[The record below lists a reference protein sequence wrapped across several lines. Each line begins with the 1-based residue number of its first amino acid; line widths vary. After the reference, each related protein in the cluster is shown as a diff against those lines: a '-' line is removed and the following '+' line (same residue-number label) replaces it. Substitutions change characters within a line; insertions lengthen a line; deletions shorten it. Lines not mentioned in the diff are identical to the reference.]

1 MARRIGDVLA
11 VLLLVAAAACAP
23 RGDLALDPEAAAVG
37 TVEEIIVASS
47 RVQYETLP
55 WFGEARA
62 FRTGFATFRV
72 SVPPDRKP
80 GTVSFPQGDRID
92 PRKTFLVVSARPLSG
107 QQDFIR
113 AVNRALAADPASGGT
128 VSLFVHGYNT
138 NFAEGL
144 IRQAQI
150 QHDLHKKGASV
161 QFAWPSAAKTGAYLY
176 DEDSVLFS
184 RDAMQQTLS
193 ALART
198 NARKINVFGHSM
210 GTLLV
215 MDTLRGMAR
224 EGYDGV
230 FAKLN
235 AVVLIEADLDVD
247 LFRTQ
252 APPVL
257 DRGVPIFALVSDNDR
272 ALKVSADLR
281 GTGDRLGS
289 VRSTAELGGLDV
301 KVIDLT
307 SVRSTDWLGHL
318 KEAESPAL
326 IAFLDSLAEGG
337 LETFGGAVRGPL
349 SEGGI
354 SLIQQGAQIV
364 VAPLA
369 LR

>member
-1 MARRIGDVLA
+1 VAGLLLVLA
-11 VLLLVAAAACAP
+11 VACAP
-23 RGDLALDPEAAAVG
+23 RGDLALDPAAAPVG
-37 TVEEIIVASS
+37 TVEDVIVASS
-47 RVQYETLP
+47 RVQYDALP

-62 FRTGFATFRV
+62 FRTGFASFQV

-80 GTVSFPQGDRID
+80 GSVSFPRGDSVD
-92 PRKTFLVVSARPLSG
+92 PSTDFLVVAADPLADA
-107 QQDFIR
+107 QDFIR
-113 AVNRALAADPASGGT
+113 AVNRAIAADPAAGGS

-150 QHDLHKKGASV
+150 QHDLHKTGAAV
-161 QFAWPSAAKTGAYLY
+161 QFAWPSKARTGAYLY

-184 RDAMQQTLS
+184 RDAMQQTLA
-193 ALART
+193 ALAAT
-198 NARKINVFGHSM
+198 NARRINLFGHSM

-224 EGYDGV
+224 EGHDAV
-230 FAKLN
+230 FVKLN
-235 AVVLIEADLDVD
+235 AVVLIEADLDVE

-257 DRGVPIFALVSDNDR
+257 ARGVPIFALVSDKDR
-272 ALKVSADLR
+272 ALKVSAALR

-289 VRSTAELGGLDV
+289 VQSAAELGGLDV
-301 KVIDLT
+301 TVIDLT
-307 SVRSTDWLGHL
+307 EVRSTDWLGHL

-326 IAFLDSLAEGG
+326 IAFLDGLAQRGVDTFGGALAGPMAEGG
-337 LETFGGAVRGPL
+337 L
-349 SEGGI
+349 
-354 SLIQQGAQIV
+354 SLIQQGTQIV

>member
-1 MARRIGDVLA
+1 MAWTRAAVLA
-11 VLLLVAAAACAP
+11 ASLLMMAVGCAP

-37 TVEEIIVASS
+37 TVEEVIVASS

-72 SVPPDRKP
+72 SVPADRKP
-80 GTVSFPQGDRID
+80 GTVSFPRLDRID
-92 PRKTFLVVSARPLSG
+92 PRKDFHVVSAQPLAG
-107 QQDFIR
+107 AAEFTR
-113 AVNRALAADPASGGT
+113 AVNRAIAADPTADQS

-144 IRQAQI
+144 IRQTQI
-150 QHDLHKKGASV
+150 QHDLHKRGASV

-184 RDAMQQTLS
+184 RDALQQTLT

-198 NARKINVFGHSM
+198 NAREINLFGHSM

-224 EGYDGV
+224 EGHDGV

-235 AVVLIEADLDVD
+235 AVVLIEADLDVE

-257 DRGVPIFALVSDNDR
+257 ARGVPIFALVSDKDR
-272 ALKVSADLR
+272 ALKVSAALR

-289 VRSTAELGGLDV
+289 VQSAAELGGLDV
-301 KVIDLT
+301 TVIDLT
-307 SVRSTDWLGHL
+307 EVRSTDWLGHL

-326 IAFLDSLAEGG
+326 IAFLDGLAQRGVDTFGGVLRGPMAEGG
-337 LETFGGAVRGPL
+337 L
-349 SEGGI
+349 
-354 SLIQQGAQIV
+354 SLIQQGTQIV

>member
-1 MARRIGDVLA
+1 
-11 VLLLVAAAACAP
+11 
-23 RGDLALDPEAAAVG
+23 
-37 TVEEIIVASS
+37 VEDIIVASS

-62 FRTGFATFRV
+62 FRPGFATFRI

-80 GTVSFPQGDRID
+80 GTVRFPQDDSVD
-92 PRKTFLVVSARPLSG
+92 PRKDFLVVSARPLADR
-107 QQDFIR
+107 QAFIR
-113 AVNRALAADPASGGT
+113 AVNRALAAEPDAGGSL
-128 VSLFVHGYNT
+128 SLFVHGYNT

-144 IRQAQI
+144 VRQAQV

-184 RDAMQQTLS
+184 RDALAQTLT
-193 ALART
+193 ALAET
-198 NARKINVFGHSM
+198 NARQINIFGHSM

-224 EGYDGV
+224 EGYDEV
-230 FAKLN
+230 FAKVN

-257 DRGVPIFALVSDNDR
+257 DRGTRIYTMVSDTDR
-272 ALKVSADLR
+272 ALAASARLR
-281 GTGDRLGS
+281 GTPDRLGS
-289 VRSTAELGGLDV
+289 IRSKAELGGLDV
-301 KVIDLT
+301 TVIDLT
-307 SVRSTDWLGHL
+307 QVRSTTLLGHL
-318 KEAESPAL
+318 KEGESPAL
-326 IAFLDSLAEGG
+326 IAFLDGLASEGIDTFGGGIPSALEEGG
-337 LETFGGAVRGPL
+337 L
-349 SEGGI
+349 
-354 SLIQQGAQIV
+354 SLIQQGARIL
-364 VAPLA
+364 VAPLD

>member
-1 MARRIGDVLA
+1 VALLIVA
-11 VLLLVAAAACAP
+11 VGCSK
-23 RGDLALDPEAAAVG
+23 RGDLALDPAAATVG
-37 TVEEIIVASS
+37 TVEEVIVASS
-47 RVQYETLP
+47 RVQYESLP

-80 GTVSFPQGDRID
+80 GTVSFPKGDRID
-92 PRKTFLVVSARPLSG
+92 PRKTFLVVSAQPLSG
-107 QQDFIR
+107 QQEFIR
-113 AVNRALAADPASGGT
+113 AVNRAIAADPAAGGS

-144 IRQAQI
+144 IRQTQI
-150 QHDLHKKGASV
+150 QHDLHKKGAAV
-161 QFAWPSAAKTGAYLY
+161 QFAWPSAARTGAYLY

-184 RDAMQQTLS
+184 RDALQQTLT
-193 ALART
+193 ALSRT
-198 NARKINVFGHSM
+198 NAREINIFGHSM

-224 EGYDGV
+224 EGHDGV

-257 DRGVPIFALVSDNDR
+257 ARGTNIYTMVSDKDR
-272 ALKVSADLR
+272 ALAASARLR
-281 GTGDRLGS
+281 GTPDRLGS
-289 VRSTAELGGLDV
+289 IRNRAELGGLDV
-301 KVIDLT
+301 TVIDLT
-307 SVRSTDWLGHL
+307 QVRSTTFMGHL
-318 KEAESPAL
+318 KEGESPAL
-326 IAFLDSLAEGG
+326 IAFLDGLAAAGID
-337 LETFGGAVRGPL
+337 TFGGAIPSAL
-349 SEGGI
+349 EEGGL
-354 SLIQQGAQIV
+354 SLIQQGGKILV
-364 VAPLA
+364 TPLA